1 MTKTTLDRKELK
13 SLLRELLMEEPEILI
28 NALRTLSKRNEGQ
41 DEEEQIGIGEDELK
55 AIVQGDFA
63 ELEAVFRALA

>member
-1 MTKTTLDRKELK
+1 MTKTTLDRNELK